1 MAKISESTRLEF
13 AETIKPYQSKILAIL
28 AKEKTT
34 LNSINGNA
42 PDSCYKKLMLCD
54 DMIYV
59 SSLYMAQNSLS
70 LKILEVKNNDAL
82 NEARKILYKAIIYL
96 EELVTNFIDVPYS
109 ELAKYHENIKDK
121 TIQERYYLIRKL
133 GLAITLLEDAFGD
146 RDILKNVSVNLMTGT
161 KAALTGANGAGK
173 STLIKV
179 MAGLIK
185 PDSGSRI
192 CQKETR
198 IAYLPQSGLTHH
210 GCSLKEEADRAFE
223 FGYDIQKQID
233 QIGEQLEK
241 GTGNT
246 DNLLATQAELIAKL
260 EESGWHR
267 REATAE
273 SVLMGLG
280 FSQEDLQKQT
290 EEFSGGWQ
298 MRIALAKALMQ
309 NPDIL
314 LLDEPTNYLD
324 IEARTWLEKFLSNY
338 KGAFLLVSHDRYFLD
353 VTVNEVYELFGG
365 DLKRYKGNFTH
376 YEQVREVELKT
387 LIAEYEKQQDEIA
400 KLQDFIRRFGVQ
412 ATKAAQAQERQKQ
425 LDKILAQKIEIPES
439 LKKIHFKF
447 PEAPHAGHLVLR
459 TKGLTKSYDGKTN
472 VIENLD
478 LTVENGEMLVV
489 AGRNGAGKS
498 TLLRMLAGVDPITSG
513 EVIPG
518 TGVKIGYFSQDNA
531 ETIKGGETILEY
543 VESQAPTELI
553 PKVRDMLGSF
563 LFRGDDVFKSLNVL
577 SGGEKSRIALLQLLL
592 RANNLLILDEPTNH
606 LDMHSKDVL
615 MNALKDFGG
624 TVIFVSHDRGFIEG
638 LATKVL
644 ELKPGSHRE
653 FPGNYKYYMERIE
666 AEEAGIVGQFERGTG
681 IATSSVNSTKTSEA
695 KADATK
701 SAGKLNWEEQKKIE
715 AERRKNEKEAA
726 RLETEIAKAEE
737 EKSALES
744 KMALPEVY
752 SNGAKAKEVQQK
764 IDETTKKI
772 ETLTQAW
779 ETAMDKLG

>member
-1 MAKISESTRLEF
+1 MAFVQFS
-13 AETIKPYQSKILAIL
+13 Q
-28 AKEKTT
+28 
-34 LNSINGNA
+34 
-42 PDSCYKKLMLCD
+42 
-54 DMIYV
+54 V
-59 SSLYMAQNSLS
+59 SL
-70 LKILEVKNNDAL
+70 
-82 NEARKILYKAIIYL
+82 
-96 EELVTNFIDVPYS
+96 
-109 ELAKYHENIKDK
+109 
-121 TIQERYYLIRKL
+121 
-133 GLAITLLEDAFGD
+133 AFGD

-246 DNLLATQAELIAKL
+246 DNLLVTQAELIAKL

-387 LIAEYEKQQDEIA
+387 LIAEYEKQQDEIE

-543 VESQAPTELI
+543 VERQAPTELI

-715 AERRKNEKEAA
+715 AERRKNEKEVA

-779 ETAMDKLG
+779 ETAMDKLE

>member
-1 MAKISESTRLEF
+1 MAFVQFS
-13 AETIKPYQSKILAIL
+13 Q
-28 AKEKTT
+28 
-34 LNSINGNA
+34 
-42 PDSCYKKLMLCD
+42 
-54 DMIYV
+54 V
-59 SSLYMAQNSLS
+59 SL
-70 LKILEVKNNDAL
+70 
-82 NEARKILYKAIIYL
+82 
-96 EELVTNFIDVPYS
+96 
-109 ELAKYHENIKDK
+109 
-121 TIQERYYLIRKL
+121 
-133 GLAITLLEDAFGD
+133 AFGD

-459 TKGLTKSYDGKTN
+459 TKGLTKSYNGKTN

-715 AERRKNEKEAA
+715 AERRKNEKEVA

-752 SNGAKAKEVQQK
+752 SNGAKAKEIQQK

-779 ETAMDKLG
+779 ETAMDKLE

>member
-1 MAKISESTRLEF
+1 MAFVQFS
-13 AETIKPYQSKILAIL
+13 Q
-28 AKEKTT
+28 
-34 LNSINGNA
+34 
-42 PDSCYKKLMLCD
+42 
-54 DMIYV
+54 V
-59 SSLYMAQNSLS
+59 SL
-70 LKILEVKNNDAL
+70 
-82 NEARKILYKAIIYL
+82 
-96 EELVTNFIDVPYS
+96 
-109 ELAKYHENIKDK
+109 
-121 TIQERYYLIRKL
+121 
-133 GLAITLLEDAFGD
+133 AFGD

-498 TLLRMLAGVDPITSG
+498 TLLRMLADVDPITSG

-543 VESQAPTELI
+543 VESQAPTELV

-715 AERRKNEKEAA
+715 AERRKNEKEVA

-752 SNGAKAKEVQQK
+752 SNGAKAKEIQQK

>member
-1 MAKISESTRLEF
+1 MAFVQFS
-13 AETIKPYQSKILAIL
+13 Q
-28 AKEKTT
+28 
-34 LNSINGNA
+34 
-42 PDSCYKKLMLCD
+42 
-54 DMIYV
+54 V
-59 SSLYMAQNSLS
+59 SL
-70 LKILEVKNNDAL
+70 
-82 NEARKILYKAIIYL
+82 
-96 EELVTNFIDVPYS
+96 
-109 ELAKYHENIKDK
+109 
-121 TIQERYYLIRKL
+121 
-133 GLAITLLEDAFGD
+133 AFGD

-246 DNLLATQAELIAKL
+246 DNLLVTQAELIAKL

-543 VESQAPTELI
+543 VESQAPTELV

-715 AERRKNEKEAA
+715 AERRKNEKEVAT
-726 RLETEIAKAEE
+726 LETEIAKAEE

-752 SNGAKAKEVQQK
+752 SNGAKAKEIQQK

>member
-1 MAKISESTRLEF
+1 MAFVQFS
-13 AETIKPYQSKILAIL
+13 Q
-28 AKEKTT
+28 
-34 LNSINGNA
+34 
-42 PDSCYKKLMLCD
+42 
-54 DMIYV
+54 V
-59 SSLYMAQNSLS
+59 SL
-70 LKILEVKNNDAL
+70 
-82 NEARKILYKAIIYL
+82 
-96 EELVTNFIDVPYS
+96 
-109 ELAKYHENIKDK
+109 
-121 TIQERYYLIRKL
+121 
-133 GLAITLLEDAFGD
+133 AFGD

-246 DNLLATQAELIAKL
+246 DNLLVTQAELIAKL

-695 KADATK
+695 KTDATK

-752 SNGAKAKEVQQK
+752 SNGAKAKEIQQK